1 MRPSSPSGVR
11 PPRLRVAVQLA
22 GLAALAVLT
31 ACGPASQT
39 AFPGGPPASRS
50 SSEDSREDTPGDPL
64 GEAPEDSYE
73 DQGPSGGSTTSGGST
88 STSTSEVDVDR
99 DDMEPAVVTSV
110 RYAAHDTYDRV
121 VIDLDGD
128 VPGYNVK
135 WVDEFVQDGSGRPI
149 DVRGGAYLQITL
161 FPAHAHDENGVPT
174 WKGGPVYPADLGNLT
189 DVVRTGDFEGRVGI
203 GLVLARQAAFQ
214 IQEQGGPNRLVLDVA
229 H

>member
-11 PPRLRVAVQLA
+11 PSRLRVAVQLA
-22 GLAALAVLT
+22 GLAALVLLT
-31 ACGPASQT
+31 ACGPATQT
-39 AFPGGPPASRS
+39 AFPGGPPVSEGPSDDPTASGGA
-50 SSEDSREDTPGDPL
+50 DTP
-64 GEAPEDSYE
+64 
-73 DQGPSGGSTTSGGST
+73 
-88 STSTSEVDVDR
+88 TSTSEVDVDR
-99 DDMEPAVVTSV
+99 GGMDPAVVTSV

-149 DVRGGAYLQITL
+149 DVRGGAYLQVTL

-189 DVVRTGDFEGRVGI
+189 DVVRTGDFEGRVGV

>member
-11 PPRLRVAVQLA
+11 PSPFRVAVQLA
-22 GLAALAVLT
+22 GIAALAVLT
-31 ACGPASQT
+31 ACGPATQT

-50 SSEDSREDTPGDPL
+50 ASEDPRE
-64 GEAPEDSYE
+64 ESPEDPSE
-73 DQGPSGGSTTSGGST
+73 DADRGPSGGSTDSGGST
-88 STSTSEVDVDR
+88 STSTSEVDVER
-99 DDMEPAVVTSV
+99 DDMDPAIVTSV

-135 WVDEFVQDGSGRPI
+135 WVDEFVQDGSGRRI

-189 DVVRTGDFEGRVGI
+189 DVVRTGDFEGRVGV

-214 IQEQGGPNRLVLDVA
+214 IEEQGGPNRLVLDVA

>member
-11 PPRLRVAVQLA
+11 PPRLRVAVHLA

-31 ACGPASQT
+31 ACGPATQT
-39 AFPGGPPASRS
+39 AMSGGPPASRS
-50 SSEDSREDTPGDPL
+50 SSEDPREDSSGDPV

-174 WKGGPVYPADLGNLT
+174 WKGGPVYPADLDNLT